1 MKRKT
6 VYCAGK
12 FTMHKDRSLPL
23 EERLTEDYRSVLL
36 GDSAKLVKYD
46 PELTVFGDYRYG
58 GPFYCEQAS
67 EGVFT
72 STDCVAVL
80 TAERASVENCDIYV
94 AVFGE
99 SFSVGTVVELGWAIE
114 FNKSIIILYKRQ
126 ESAYSIS
133 SEYWFAIADA
143 MQRSKK
149 VRISPY
155 NEENEIPSLLC
166 AMLKSDACAE

>member
-12 FTMHKDRSLPL
+12 FTLRGDKSLPL
-23 EERLTEDYRSVLL
+23 DWRLTEDYRAVLL
-36 GDSAKLVKYD
+36 GDPALLVKAD
-46 PELTVFGDYRYG
+46 TGLTVLERWHYG

-67 EGVFT
+67 GGVFT

-80 TAERASVENCDIYV
+80 TAERASVEACDVYA

-114 FNKSIIILYKRQ
+114 LRKDIVILYKRQ
-126 ESAYSIS
+126 KSAYSIA

-143 MQRSKK
+143 MRRGDRVK
-149 VRISPY
+149 VASY
-155 NEENEIPSLLC
+155 TEEGEIPSLL
-166 AMLKSDACAE
+166 ASLLPD